1 MEAGKLTK
9 CGWHHPI
16 DWGPGQNKE
25 KGRWAPPFVT
35 FCFLSRR
42 RHVAR
47 CFMSPWS
54 CHLLRDQLY
63 SPSLSWKK
71 LLSCFCQ
78 VFFFFS
84 NKESNQYKHFNI
96 NWLGFKSFAME
107 WNQLSRRMGRVYSW
121 SSHLPLPSST
131 VLFNVLIMCCLIY
144 QITSAL
150 DVGKSSLHSCQLC
163 LAKKKRETGMGV
175 VSENA
180 KWVSH
185 VFIYL
190 AMLSLGRTS

>member
-1 MEAGKLTK
+1 M
-9 CGWHHPI
+9 

-35 FCFLSRR
+35 FCFLSGG

-54 CHLLRDQLY
+54 CRLLRDQLH
-63 SPSLSWKK
+63 SPTLSRKK

-78 VFFFFS
+78 VCYFFFFS
-84 NKESNQYKHFNI
+84 NKDSNQYKYFNI
-96 NWLGFKSFAME
+96 NWLGFKLFAME
-107 WNQLSRRMGRVYSW
+107 WNQLLRRMGRVYSW

-144 QITSAL
+144 QITSAR

-163 LAKKKRETGMGV
+163 LAKKKKQKRETGLGV

-180 KWVSH
+180 KWMSH
-185 VFIYL
+185 VLIYL
-190 AMLSLGRTS
+190 AILSLGRTS

>member
-1 MEAGKLTK
+1 M
-9 CGWHHPI
+9 

-35 FCFLSRR
+35 FCFLSRG

-78 VFFFFS
+78 VFFFS

-163 LAKKKRETGMGV
+163 LAKKTWNRAGSGKWECKMSV
-175 VSENA
+175 PCFYLFDYA
-180 KWVSH
+180 K
-185 VFIYL
+185 FGQDIL
-190 AMLSLGRTS
+190 MTPRTVC